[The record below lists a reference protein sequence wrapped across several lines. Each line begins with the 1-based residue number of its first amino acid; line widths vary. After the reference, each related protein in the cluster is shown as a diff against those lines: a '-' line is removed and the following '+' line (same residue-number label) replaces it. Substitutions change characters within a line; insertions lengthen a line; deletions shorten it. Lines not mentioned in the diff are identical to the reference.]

1 MMWRLLFRVYSI
13 CFSLLERRF
22 TKTLSE
28 EKSAADRNRAR
39 RNSDRVYGS
48 TYPRRTRK
56 SSMNSRVPLRPRQAL
71 LMMRSWPSVV
81 PHLRSV

>member
-28 EKSAADRNRAR
+28 EKSVADRNRAR
-39 RNSDRVYGS
+39 RN
-48 TYPRRTRK
+48 
-56 SSMNSRVPLRPRQAL
+56 
-71 LMMRSWPSVV
+71 
-81 PHLRSV
+81 